1 MADRELSPKRLQKS
15 REFGQALESY
25 KRRYYDALE
34 EGDQFLSSLYM
45 DEIVQTLLLQ
55 KGEKIQESTL
65 RQLLADVVKEFG
77 SFKEQDT
84 AQDIEVA
91 VRKRF
96 PERFQIEATG

>member
-1 MADRELSPKRLQKS
+1 MINKELSPKRLQKS
-15 REFGQALESY
+15 GEFDRALESY

-55 KGEKIQESTL
+55 KGGKIEESTL
-65 RQLLADVVKEFG
+65 RQLLADVVKELG
-77 SFKEQDT
+77 ASKEQGT
-84 AQDIEVA
+84 VQDVEVA

-96 PERFQIEATG
+96 PERFQIEA